1 MIQRPQA
8 PLGVRVINALLGML
22 PTKPLSS
29 GALIDGA
36 RRSTG
41 LRDFGPDGPFED
53 ALSVLCDSLEKEAA
67 LTPLGRLLT
76 RAMLLQGLGIQLQLQ
91 DWIHRHP
98 EILEHPIEAPLV
110 IIGMPRTG
118 TSILHELLALDPANR
133 CPLSW
138 EVAHP
143 FPPPETATHGSDPR
157 CARLA
162 RELRISHYLMPGVE
176 SMHRMGATLPQ
187 ECVSITACV
196 FVSMLYNTIYRLPG
210 YTRWLGDGPDYA
222 RVYAFHKRFLQYLQ
236 WRCPGERWALKSPAH
251 LWQLEALLS
260 AYPDARLIQTHRDP
274 LKTVSSLASMLPT
287 MRTAY
292 ATDVDPAAVALEWS
306 DNGASALNAS
316 VASRRADIIPPAQ
329 IIDIQFADFMHDPAA
344 EVRRVYAHFGLRF
357 DESFDTAIR
366 RYIAENPADKHGGH
380 RHRFE
385 DTGLEVARERH
396 KVTDY
401 QQYFAVRSEF

>member
-1 MIQRPQA
+1 MIRPPRA
-8 PLGVRVINALLGML
+8 PLGVRALNGLLGLL
-22 PTKPLSS
+22 PAKPLNS
-29 GALIDGA
+29 ATLIDGA
-36 RRSTG
+36 RRKTE

-53 ALSVLCDSLEKEAA
+53 ALSVLCDSLEQEAS
-67 LTPLGRLLT
+67 LTPLGRVLT
-76 RAMLLQGLGIQLQLQ
+76 RAMLMQGLGTQLQLQ

-98 EILEHPIEAPLV
+98 EILERPIEAPLV

-143 FPPPETATHGSDPR
+143 FPPPESATRADDPR
-157 CARLA
+157 IARLA

-176 SMHRMGATLPQ
+176 NMHRMGATLPQ
-187 ECVSITACV
+187 ECVAITACV
-196 FVSMLYNTIYRLPG
+196 FVSMIYNTIFRLPS
-210 YTRWLGDGPDYA
+210 YTRWLGDGPDYS

-236 WRCPGERWALKSPAH
+236 WRCPGERWVLKTPAH
-251 LWQLEALLS
+251 LWQLEALLA

-292 ATDVDPAAVALEWS
+292 ARNVNPTEVALEWS

-316 VASRRADIIPPAQ
+316 VASRRAGVIAPAQ
-329 IIDIQFADFMHDPAA
+329 IIDIQFADFMNDPAA
-344 EVRRVYAHFGLRF
+344 EVQRVYAHFGLRF
-357 DESFDTAIR
+357 SESFEAAIK
-366 RYIAENPADKHGGH
+366 RYVAENPADKHGGH

-385 DTGLEVARERH
+385 DTGLEVARERP
-396 KVTDY
+396 KVADY
-401 QQYFAVRSEF
+401 QQYFAVSSEI